1 MSEALSIDDL
11 RERAVSYLHTAANSE
26 SEHERTVALRALA
39 NVLIDLR
46 ESIVP
51 ERTGKPDWLGKS
63 HQYKQF
69 VTQVYSEANVFN
81 SEKARITAAVRHH
94 INYQMHERFTDKQLV
109 KMGLRPETLSKRR
122 AKRRDAV
129 MSLSKFL
136 GSDEPLDDPESLD
149 RAVQIM
155 RSLMDRMSS
164 EQKINT
170 LLRLRRTYKLR
181 SVSLIPE
188 LQFIEPQ
195 RVTK

>member
-1 MSEALSIDDL
+1 M
-11 RERAVSYLHTAANSE
+11 
-26 SEHERTVALRALA
+26 
-39 NVLIDLR
+39 
-46 ESIVP
+46 
-51 ERTGKPDWLGKS
+51 
-63 HQYKQF
+63 
-69 VTQVYSEANVFN
+69 
-81 SEKARITAAVRHH
+81 
-94 INYQMHERFTDKQLV
+94 

-188 LQFIEPQ
+188 LQFIEP
-195 RVTK
+195 K